1 MRLLFLLVCSI
12 LAFGIA
18 RGQEKGMTPVVPN
31 GVKETG
37 VTRAVIVGISD
48 YQNVK
53 ITDLQFADRDALAFA
68 NYLKSPAGGK
78 VDSTHITLLL
88 NEKATAGQFVS
99 ALYGLME
106 ESKEGD
112 LVIIYFSGHGD
123 VESTT
128 ISQPGFLLCW
138 DAPARVYMGGGTF
151 GLSYLQEVI
160 STLALSTKA
169 KVLVITDACRAG
181 KLAGSSIGGSQ
192 ATAANLSKQYANEV
206 KIMSCQPDELSLE
219 GKSWGGGRG
228 VFSYYFLAGVQGL
241 ADKNNDGAVN
251 LAEIERYLGD
261 KVPTAVAPHSQI
273 PMTIGNK
280 NTIISKVDPK
290 VLEALKKI
298 DLDGGFY
305 ESGNR
310 SMELNSIVSDDSILL
325 KKVSLFNEAISKGH
339 LDFPAENSAWS
350 IFQEIKNRE
359 ELKKVSGLMRRNLA
373 AELQDGAQQAI
384 NDYLMADP
392 KELKSRWSFDSKYDR
407 FPDQLLKAAELLG
420 EKHFFYKTLLSRV
433 HYFTGLN
440 YRLKAQ
446 RENLDTLLTMA
457 LVEQQQALKLEPKS
471 AHILNEIGYI
481 NFLKEDY
488 KESVLKYKEALQYA
502 PSWPLLWSNLCGSYN
517 RMGDYE
523 NGLISGEKAVE
534 LDSMFVLGI
543 YNLGHTYQ
551 HTGNFSKANELY
563 FRAINI
569 DSSFSDAYFR
579 LGSNYVYDKKYDL
592 AVKMK
597 KAGLIFEPNNVP
609 ELNALGYALLQLN
622 ELEEAKTYYEKG
634 RSILPVSEYTFQG
647 MIEYYMYTN
656 DIVNA
661 ENELTNYVVKYPK
674 DHFAHYLLASIY
686 AQTGRNVLCCESL
699 AKAFKEGF
707 KDLDSILTDDNFKKV
722 IQMKEFKILKNQYF
736 SK

>member
-1 MRLLFLLVCSI
+1 MRLLFLSVCSI
-12 LAFGIA
+12 LAFGIV

-68 NYLKSPAGGK
+68 NYLKSEAGGK
-78 VDSTHITLLL
+78 VDSSHITLLL

-160 STLALSTKA
+160 STLALATKA

-280 NTIISKVDPK
+280 NTVLSKVDPK
-290 VLEALKKI
+290 ILEELKKL
-298 DLDGGFY
+298 DVDGGFY

-310 SMELNSIVSDDSILL
+310 SLGINWILSEDTILL
-325 KKVSLFNEAISKGH
+325 KKVELFNAALSSGH
-339 LDFPAENSAWS
+339 LDFPLKNSAWS
-350 IFQEIKNRE
+350 IFQEIKDRE
-359 ELKKVSGLMRRNLA
+359 ELNKNIGLMKRNLA
-373 AELQDGAQQAI
+373 AALQDGAQQAI

-392 KELKSRWSFDSKYDR
+392 KELKSRWGFDPKYDR
-407 FPDQLLKAAELLG
+407 YPEQLEKSAELLG
-420 EKHFFYKTLLSRV
+420 DKHFFYNTLISRM
-433 HYFTGLN
+433 HYFKGLN
-440 YRLKAQ
+440 LRLKGQ
-446 RENLDTLLTMA
+446 RENLDTFYLMA
-457 LVEQQQALKLEPKS
+457 LEEQQKALKLEPKS

-517 RMGDYE
+517 WMGDYE

-543 YNLGHTYQ
+543 YNLGHNYQ
-551 HTGNFSKANELY
+551 YTGNLSKANEFYL
-563 FRAINI
+563 RAIDI

-597 KAGLIFEPNNVP
+597 KLGLIFEPNNVP
-609 ELNALGYALLQLN
+609 ELNALGYTLLQLN

-661 ENELTNYVVKYPK
+661 ENELTNYVIKFPK
-674 DHFAHYLLASIY
+674 DNFAHYLLASIY

-699 AKAFKEGF
+699 EKAFKAGF

>member
-1 MRLLFLLVCSI
+1 MRFRVSKLIFLFISNVI
-12 LAFGIA
+12 LA
-18 RGQEKGMTPVVPN
+18 QEKGMTPVVPG

-53 ITDLQFADRDALAFA
+53 ITDLQFADRDARAFA
-68 NYLKSPAGGK
+68 DYLKSPAGGK
-78 VDSTHITLLL
+78 VDSAHIVLLL
-88 NEKATAGQFVS
+88 NDKATSGQFVS

-112 LVIIYFSGHGD
+112 QVIIYFSGHGD

-151 GLSYLQEVI
+151 GLTYLQEII
-160 STLALSTKA
+160 STLSLATKSR
-169 KVLVITDACRAG
+169 VLVITDACRAG

-228 VFSYYFLAGVQGL
+228 VFSYFFLAGIQGL
-241 ADKNNDGAVN
+241 ADKNNDGTVS

-280 NTIISKVDPK
+280 NTVLSKVDPK
-290 VLEALKKI
+290 ILEELKKL
-298 DLDGGFY
+298 DVDGGFY

-310 SMELNSIVSDDSILL
+310 SLGINWILSEDTILL
-325 KKVSLFNEAISKGH
+325 KKVELFNAALSRGH
-339 LDFPAENSAWS
+339 LDFPLQNSAWS
-350 IFQEIKNRE
+350 IFQEIKDRE
-359 ELKKVSGLMRRNLA
+359 ELKKNIGLMKRNLA
-373 AELQDGAQQAI
+373 AALQDGAQQAI

-392 KELKSRWSFDSKYDR
+392 KELKSRWGFDPKYDR
-407 FPDQLLKAAELLG
+407 YPQQLEKAAELLG
-420 EKHFFYKTLLSRV
+420 DKHFFYNTLISRM
-433 HYFTGLN
+433 HYFKGLN
-440 YRLKAQ
+440 LRLKGQ
-446 RENLDTLLTMA
+446 RENLDTFYLLA
-457 LVEQQQALKLEPKS
+457 LEEQQVALKLEPKS

-543 YNLGHTYQ
+543 YNLGHNYQ
-551 HTGNFSKANELY
+551 YRGNLSKANEFYL
-563 FRAINI
+563 RAIDI

-579 LGSNYVYDKKYDL
+579 LGSNYVYNKKYDL

-597 KAGLIFEPNNVP
+597 KAGLNFEPNNVP

-634 RSILPVSEYTFQG
+634 RSILPVSEYTFHG

-674 DHFAHYLLASIY
+674 DNFAHYLLASIY
-686 AQTGRNVLCCESL
+686 AQTGRNALCCESL
-699 AKAFKEGF
+699 EKAFKEGF

>member
-1 MRLLFLLVCSI
+1 MRLLFLSVCSI
-12 LAFGIA
+12 LAFGIV

-68 NYLKSPAGGK
+68 NYLKSEAGGK
-78 VDSTHITLLL
+78 VDSSHITLLL

-160 STLALSTKA
+160 STLALATKA

-280 NTIISKVDPK
+280 NTVLSKVDPK
-290 VLEALKKI
+290 
-298 DLDGGFY
+298 
-305 ESGNR
+305 
-310 SMELNSIVSDDSILL
+310 IL
-325 KKVSLFNEAISKGH
+325 
-339 LDFPAENSAWS
+339 
-350 IFQEIKNRE
+350 E
-359 ELKKVSGLMRRNLA
+359 ELKSLM
-373 AELQDGAQQAI
+373 
-384 NDYLMADP
+384 
-392 KELKSRWSFDSKYDR
+392 
-407 FPDQLLKAAELLG
+407 
-420 EKHFFYKTLLSRV
+420 
-433 HYFTGLN
+433 
-440 YRLKAQ
+440 
-446 RENLDTLLTMA
+446 
-457 LVEQQQALKLEPKS
+457 
-471 AHILNEIGYI
+471 
-481 NFLKEDY
+481 
-488 KESVLKYKEALQYA
+488 
-502 PSWPLLWSNLCGSYN
+502 
-517 RMGDYE
+517 
-523 NGLISGEKAVE
+523 
-534 LDSMFVLGI
+534 
-543 YNLGHTYQ
+543 
-551 HTGNFSKANELY
+551 
-563 FRAINI
+563 
-569 DSSFSDAYFR
+569 
-579 LGSNYVYDKKYDL
+579 
-592 AVKMK
+592 
-597 KAGLIFEPNNVP
+597 
-609 ELNALGYALLQLN
+609 
-622 ELEEAKTYYEKG
+622 
-634 RSILPVSEYTFQG
+634 
-647 MIEYYMYTN
+647 
-656 DIVNA
+656 
-661 ENELTNYVVKYPK
+661 
-674 DHFAHYLLASIY
+674 
-686 AQTGRNVLCCESL
+686 
-699 AKAFKEGF
+699 
-707 KDLDSILTDDNFKKV
+707 
-722 IQMKEFKILKNQYF
+722 
-736 SK
+736 

>member
-1 MRLLFLLVCSI
+1 MRLLLLLACSI
-12 LAFGIA
+12 LVFGIV
-18 RGQEKGMTPVVPN
+18 RGQEKGMTPVVPG

-48 YQNVK
+48 YQNIK
-53 ITDLQFADRDALAFA
+53 ITDLQFADRDARAFA
-68 NYLKSPAGGK
+68 DYLKSLAGGK
-78 VDSTHITLLL
+78 VDSAHIVLLL
-88 NEKATAGQFVS
+88 NDKATSGQFVS

-112 LVIIYFSGHGD
+112 QVIIYFSGHGD

-151 GLSYLQEVI
+151 GLTYLQEII
-160 STLALSTKA
+160 STLSLATKSR
-169 KVLVITDACRAG
+169 VLVITDACRAG

-241 ADKNNDGAVN
+241 ADKNNDGSVN

-290 VLEALKKI
+290 VLDALKKV

-350 IFQEIKNRE
+350 IFQEIKDRD
-359 ELKKVSGLMRRNLA
+359 ELKKVSGLMRRNLSA
-373 AELQDGAQQAI
+373 ALQDGAQQAI

-392 KELKSRWSFDSKYDR
+392 KELKSRWSFDTKYDR
-407 FPDQLLKAAELLG
+407 FPDQLEKAAELLG
-420 EKHFFYKTLLSRV
+420 EKHFFYKTLISRV
-433 HYFTGLN
+433 HYFKGLN
-440 YRLKAQ
+440 HRLKAQ
-446 RENLDTLLTMA
+446 RENLDTLYLMA
-457 LVEQQQALKLEPKS
+457 LEEQQQALKLEPKS

-543 YNLGHTYQ
+543 YNLGHNYQ
-551 HTGNFSKANELY
+551 YRGNLSKANEFYL
-563 FRAINI
+563 RAINI

-579 LGSNYVYDKKYDL
+579 LGSNYFFDKEYD
-592 AVKMK
+592 
-597 KAGLIFEPNNVP
+597 
-609 ELNALGYALLQLN
+609 
-622 ELEEAKTYYEKG
+622 
-634 RSILPVSEYTFQG
+634 
-647 MIEYYMYTN
+647 
-656 DIVNA
+656 
-661 ENELTNYVVKYPK
+661 
-674 DHFAHYLLASIY
+674 
-686 AQTGRNVLCCESL
+686 
-699 AKAFKEGF
+699 
-707 KDLDSILTDDNFKKV
+707 
-722 IQMKEFKILKNQYF
+722 
-736 SK
+736 